1 MSLSENI
8 IGLPRVVEVESVIS
22 SNPFQAIVR
31 LRHRPGCAH
40 CASFRVWIR
49 AEFLRKVRH
58 ISVGDR
64 KSWLLLRGHKFHCQ
78 DCGRYSNTRF
88 PGVLPRLRSTEP
100 FRREVFEKHHE
111 GIPQSRLSQSLGVGA
126 ATIERWYHHFLG
138 RLLAETTQRV
148 CPRVLGIDEH
158 FFSRKQGYA
167 TTLVDLASHKV
178 FDVVLGRSE
187 KSLERFLRG
196 LKGKERVQVVVM
208 DLSETYRNIVRKYFP
223 QAKIVSDRFHVVRLI
238 NHAFLKAWAQIDPV
252 GRKNRALVSLIRRHE
267 QKLSLGQKVN
277 LGQYLKAHPGLE
289 AIYDFKQRLV
299 QLMLFKHRTARQCRE
314 LIPQLLRA
322 IEQLIECPIE
332 SLTTLGKSLQ
342 SWADEIARMWR
353 FTKTNSITEGLHNK
367 MEVIS
372 RRAYGFKNFTNYR
385 LRVLVLCGYCSRV

>member
-1 MSLSENI
+1 
-8 IGLPRVVEVESVIS
+8 
-22 SNPFQAIVR
+22 
-31 LRHRPGCAH
+31 
-40 CASFRVWIR
+40 
-49 AEFLRKVRH
+49 
-58 ISVGDR
+58 
-64 KSWLLLRGHKFHCQ
+64 
-78 DCGRYSNTRF
+78 
-88 PGVLPRLRSTEP
+88 
-100 FRREVFEKHHE
+100 
-111 GIPQSRLSQSLGVGA
+111 
-126 ATIERWYHHFLG
+126 
-138 RLLAETTQRV
+138 
-148 CPRVLGIDEH
+148 LGIDEH